1 MYGYHLHFTKYRCVI
16 SNIHLFKVLRNNS
29 PKFRFYDFIDV
40 LFCKH
45 KSNFVFK
52 QCSSNTNN
60 GLIYFMHIQHFLP
73 GVDMMAYF
81 WQIVLQ
87 KVLIFKF
94 TFVFP
99 TSAIPNIS
107 WTYMNTYLRAV
118 IIGTC
123 TFIHILS
130 IHMYVISHKK
140 DRKRNN
146 ILLLR

>member
-1 MYGYHLHFTKYRCVI
+1 MKIYFYHKGFQIEVI
-16 SNIHLFKVLRNNS
+16 LRHKQ
-29 PKFRFYDFIDV
+29 PKSIFYNFIDV

-60 GLIYFMHIQHFLP
+60 GLIYLMHIQHFLP

-99 TSAIPNIS
+99 ASAIPNIS

-123 TFIHILS
+123 TFIHTHAYYFS
-130 IHMYVISHKK
+130 QKGQEEK
-140 DRKRNN
+140 
-146 ILLLR
+146 